1 MVGHDHALIGNEEP
15 GSRPPGTLMPFGF
28 GPYRPFDVFVVMFD
42 FNPPRVSFGKNLTFA
57 MLLLSRLP
65 TRFNAFPLAPA

>member
-1 MVGHDHALIGNEEP
+1 MVGHDHAVIGNEES

-42 FNPPRVSFGKNLTFA
+42 FNPPRVSFEKNLTFA
-57 MLLLSRLP
+57 ILLLSRLP
-65 TRFNAFPLAPA
+65 IRFNAFPSAPA